1 MASRQVSGTLT
12 SGGEF
17 TATTNLI
24 EVTYPSGERDPV
36 AIDLADVTGVQRNG
50 DQVTLL
56 RRDGRETGLR
66 TVSVTQAA
74 NLELLVRDVV
84 QASAEADFARQIA
97 NLHAQGYRLVASR
110 ERIVQMVRPKQ
121 LNFLIA
127 VLLFILGVLPALVY
141 LLYFLSQSDAHALV
155 MVDETGRVVVRRM

>member
-24 EVTYPSGERDPV
+24 EVTYPSGERPPV
-36 AIDLADVTGVQRNG
+36 AIDLADVTGVQRAG
-50 DQVTLL
+50 DQVTLF

-66 TVSVTQAA
+66 AVSVSQAA
-74 NLELLVRDVV
+74 QLELLVRDVV
-84 QASAEADFARQIA
+84 QAGVEADIARQIA

-110 ERIVQMVRPKQ
+110 DRMAQLVRPKRISYP
-121 LNFLIA
+121 LA
-127 VLLFILGVLPALVY
+127 VLLFILGVLPGIAY
-141 LLYFLSQSDAHALV
+141 LLYYLSQSDAHALV
-155 MVDETGRVVVRRM
+155 TIDDTGQVVVRRG